1 VAVAPPGT
9 IQELAVMKSGSRLDE
24 ILKHEL
30 QPKIRAKL
38 LINLLGATK
47 DEHRRK
53 EIKDE
58 LYRLRHAHYSDIS
71 NLSMEELKRR
81 CDELYLSTKPDELE
95 YRYRFLNDDGVKI
108 KELHPDFSAKFYY
121 GWISGQYKPTELL
134 EYIKMETDEWKGI
147 IATRYPDADQNAF
160 LTGDEWEKKYE
171 RAYYE
176 KIYKALIRP
185 TIIEGHGGSKKGL
198 RKTRKK
204 RNTKKN

>member
-1 VAVAPPGT
+1 
-9 IQELAVMKSGSRLDE
+9 MKSGSTLDE
-24 ILKHEL
+24 ILKHKL

-38 LINLLGATK
+38 LIELLRTTK
-47 DEHRRK
+47 DKHRIK

-58 LYRLRHAHYSDIS
+58 LYLLRNAHYSDIS

-81 CDELYLSTKPDELE
+81 CDELYLSMKPDELE
-95 YRYRFLNDDGVKI
+95 YRYRFLDDDGVEI
-108 KELHPDFSAKFYY
+108 TELHPDFSAKFYI
-121 GWISGQYKPTELL
+121 GWISGDYQPTELL
-134 EYIKMETDEWKGI
+134 EYVKKTVDEWKYV
-147 IATRYPDADQNAF
+147 IATRYPEDDQNTV
-160 LTGDEWEKKYE
+160 LTGDEWKKKYE

-204 RNTKKN
+204 RNTRKN